1 MFKNYNSM
9 KKLLTLLFLVF
20 ITGCDNQSKN
30 KKDNDSS
37 FQLEKDLEMYQ
48 NVWNSFLACLLYTS
62 PSPRD

>member
-48 NVWNSFLACLLYTS
+48 NVWNSFF
-62 PSPRD
+62 